1 MPFFDKIIPTLY
13 LKGKKMI
20 DIIKKAVKNYL
31 ASLEIEFSE
40 CDKKE
45 INGYV
50 SKIEINGDKKAEIF
64 VVVPVAK
71 LDKVAEYWFG
81 EKVYE
86 KEDLSNEI
94 ANLIIGNAKIVA
106 AEKNINFNISTPKFL
121 GEFNEK
127 IEYNDVL
134 AFKYHNTCFYVLF
147 KEK

>member
-1 MPFFDKIIPTLY
+1 MPFFDKIIPTLN
-13 LKGKKMI
+13 LKGDDMI
-20 DIIKKAVKNYL
+20 EIIKEAVKNYL
-31 ASLEIEFSE
+31 ESLEAEFSE
-40 CDKKE
+40 CDTKD

-50 SKIEINGDKKAEIF
+50 SEITINGDKKADIF
-64 VVVPVAK
+64 VVIPSSK

-81 EKVYE
+81 EAVYE

-106 AEKNINFNISTPKFL
+106 SAKNINFDISTPHFL
-121 GEFNEK
+121 GEFSEK

-134 AFKYHNTCFYVLF
+134 AFKYHDTCFYILF

>member
-1 MPFFDKIIPTLY
+1 LPFFDKIIPTLY
-13 LKGKKMI
+13 GKGKKMI
-20 DIIKKAVKNYL
+20 EIIKEAVKNYL
-31 ASLEIEFSE
+31 ASLEAEFGE
-40 CDKKE
+40 CDKKD

-50 SKIEINGDKKAEIF
+50 SEITINGDKKADIF
-64 VVVPVAK
+64 VVIPSSK

-81 EKVYE
+81 EAVYE

-106 AEKNINFNISTPKFL
+106 AEKNINFDISTPKFL

-134 AFKYHNTCFYVLF
+134 AFKYHDTCFYVLF
-147 KEK
+147 KEQ